1 MSKLETNTI
10 DTVSGTTNLVVG
22 STNSSTVTFE
32 SGAATGHMY
41 PAFAVNLNAEQSI
54 SSSSFTKVNFDTEI
68 FDTAGA
74 YDNSTNYRFTVPSG
88 QAGKYK
94 FYFDLSAKSSSD
106 DLTYIISALY
116 KNGSLTKRSETNTNG
131 ASNAKFRVFQ
141 VIASAILDLSV
152 GDYVE
157 AYAYIVGTS
166 PVVQAQTA
174 NRSYFEGYRIG
185 A

>member
-10 DTVSGTTNLVVG
+10 DTVSGTANLTIG
-22 STNSSTVTFE
+22 GANTSTVTLP
-32 SGAATGHMY
+32 SGEVTGHMY

-185 A
+185 S